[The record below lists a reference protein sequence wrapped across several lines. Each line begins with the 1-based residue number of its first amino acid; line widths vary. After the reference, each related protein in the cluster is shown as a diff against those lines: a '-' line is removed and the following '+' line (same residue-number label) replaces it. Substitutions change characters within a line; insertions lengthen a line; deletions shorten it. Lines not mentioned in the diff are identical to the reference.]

1 MSDAPA
7 TLTLR
12 DLILEGRDALDAAGV
27 WFGHGTDNAL
37 DEAAWLVSHAVGL
50 PPDFPDA
57 ELDRVLTPGQVQAA
71 RELVARRIATRQPAA
86 YLIGEAWFAGL
97 PFFVDERVL
106 VPRSPLAELI
116 AERFQPWLVP
126 ERIRRVLDLC
136 TGSGCIAIATALALP
151 EAQVDASDISP
162 GALEVARRNVVRHGV
177 QDRVGLYA
185 ADLFDGLPAG
195 EYDLILS
202 NPPYV
207 DAEDMAALP
216 PEYWQEPALG
226 LAAGEKGLDL
236 VIPLLQQ
243 AGRHLAPDGVLIV
256 EVGNSAEALQA
267 AFPRVPFVWL
277 EFAHGGEGV
286 FLLDAAQLSAHQAAF
301 DAAADRLSQ
310 GQP

>member
-1 MSDAPA
+1 VSDAPA
-7 TLTLR
+7 ILTLR
-12 DLILEGRDALDAAGV
+12 DLILESRDALDAAGV

-50 PPDFPDA
+50 PPDFP
-57 ELDRVLTPGQVQAA
+57 ETVLDRGISPGQIQAA
-71 RELVARRIATRQPAA
+71 RELVARRITTRKPAA

-116 AERFQPWLVP
+116 GERFQPWLAP

-136 TGSGCIAIATALALP
+136 TGSACIAIATALALP
-151 EAQVDASDISP
+151 EARVDATDISP
-162 GALEVARRNVVRHGV
+162 GALEVAERNVARHGV
-177 QDRVGLYA
+177 QDRVRLYQ
-185 ADLFDGLPAG
+185 ADLFDGLPAE

-216 PEYWQEPALG
+216 AEYRQEPALG
-226 LAAGEKGLDL
+226 LAAGDKGLDL

-256 EVGNSAEALQA
+256 EVGNSAGALQA
-267 AFPRVPFVWL
+267 AFPAVPFVWL

-286 FLLDAAQLSAHQAAF
+286 FLIDAAQLAAHQPDF
-301 DAAADRLSQ
+301 AAAV
-310 GQP
+310 GPA

>member
-1 MSDAPA
+1 MSDAPPS
-7 TLTLR
+7 LTLR
-12 DLILEGRDALDAAGV
+12 ELILENRDALEAAGV

-50 PPDFPDA
+50 PPDFDEA
-57 ELDRVLTPGQVQAA
+57 ELDRVLTPGQVQSA
-71 RELVARRIATRQPAA
+71 RDLVARRIETRQPAA

-97 PFFVDERVL
+97 PFHVDERVL

-116 AERFQPWLVP
+116 AERFQPWLAP
-126 ERIRRVLDLC
+126 ERSHRVLDLC

-151 EAQVDASDISP
+151 EARVDASDISHE
-162 GALEVARRNVVRHGV
+162 ALEVARRNVARHGV
-177 QDRVGLYA
+177 GERVRLWQ

-207 DAEDMAALP
+207 DAQDMAALP
-216 PEYWQEPALG
+216 AEYRQEPALG
-226 LAAGEKGLDL
+226 LAAGETGLDL

-267 AFPRVPFVWL
+267 AFPAVPFVWL

-286 FLLDAAQLSAHQAAF
+286 FLLDAAQLAEHQAAF
-301 DAAADRLSQ
+301 DAAAGSPPR
-310 GQP
+310 G

>member
-7 TLTLR
+7 ILTLR
-12 DLILEGRDALDAAGV
+12 DLILESRDALDAAGV

-50 PPDFPDA
+50 PPDFP
-57 ELDRVLTPGQVQAA
+57 ETVLDRGISPGQIQAA
-71 RELVARRIATRQPAA
+71 RELVARRITTRKPAA

-116 AERFQPWLVP
+116 GERFQPWLAP

-136 TGSGCIAIATALALP
+136 TGSACIAIATALALP
-151 EAQVDASDISP
+151 EARVDATDISP
-162 GALEVARRNVVRHGV
+162 GALEVAERNVARHEV
-177 QDRVGLYA
+177 QDRVRLYE
-185 ADLFDGLPAG
+185 ADLFDGLPAE

-216 PEYWQEPALG
+216 AEYRQEPALG
-226 LAAGEKGLDL
+226 LAAGDKGLDL

-256 EVGNSAEALQA
+256 EVGNSAGALQA
-267 AFPRVPFVWL
+267 AFPAVPFVWL

-286 FLLDAAQLSAHQAAF
+286 FLIDAAQLAAHQPDF
-301 DAAADRLSQ
+301 AAAV
-310 GQP
+310 GPA

>member
-12 DLILEGRDALDAAGV
+12 DLILEGRDALDGAGV

-71 RELVARRIATRQPAA
+71 RDLVARRIETRQPAA

-116 AERFQPWLVP
+116 AGRFQPWLVP

-216 PEYWQEPALG
+216 PEYRQEPALG
-226 LAAGEKGLDL
+226 LAAGETGLDL

-310 GQP
+310 G